1 MERGQIVAGSPKIFS
16 QILHVLQPHLTAM
29 MKS

>member
-1 MERGQIVAGSPKIFS
+1 MERGQIVAGNPKIFS
-16 QILHVLQPHLTAM
+16 QILHVLQPHLSSK